1 MSQGVSI
8 IICCYNS
15 AERITPTLEHLF
27 KQSVTTSLNWEIIVV
42 NNNSSDNT
50 SEVLDSLYE
59 KNVNLSPKLILVEEK
74 TPGLNFARNKGIA
87 TANYDVILFCD
98 DDNHLA
104 KDYLEIGYSIMTQNS
119 NIGVLGGVGIPLFES
134 PKPFWFDHFAANYAT
149 GKPYNP
155 LQGVHRKK
163 NPDWCYGAG
172 IFILKELYTKFERH
186 KLTSI
191 LVGRKGN
198 NLSSGEDYELFYW
211 TYILGYKITHDERLI
226 FKHYIPNS
234 RVTLDYL
241 FRLAYGLGQA
251 AALLEI
257 YQHLLGTSHEIIAV
271 KNNLGARIVRHY
283 FFKLLS
289 MKIDL
294 LFTKNQHSLE
304 YIQLKFNY
312 LNLKGKLKS
321 YLSHNNTLNLYIAEK
336 KKSLS
341 KYINQLT

>member
-8 IICCYNS
+8 IVCCYNS
-15 AERITPTLEHLF
+15 ADRIAPTLEHLF
-27 KQSVTTSLNWEIIVV
+27 KQKVNPGLNWEIIVV
-42 NNNSSDNT
+42 NNNSTDNT
-50 SEVLDSLYE
+50 TEVVKSLFE
-59 KNVNLSPKLILVEEK
+59 KNTNLSPKLILVEEK
-74 TPGLNFARNKGIA
+74 MPGLSFARNKGVACA
-87 TANYDVILFCD
+87 TYDIILFCD

-104 KDYLEIGYSIMTQNS
+104 DDYLELGYSIMTQNS
-119 NIGVLGGVGIPLFES
+119 NIGVLGGIGIPLFES
-134 PKPFWFDHFAANYAT
+134 PKPFWFDHFSVNYAT

-155 LQGVHRKK
+155 LQGIHRKK
-163 NPDWCYGAG
+163 NPNWAYGAG
-172 IFILKELYTKFERH
+172 IFILKELYAKFESL

-191 LVGRKGN
+191 SIGRTGN

-211 TYILGYKITHDERLI
+211 TYILGYKITYDERLI

-234 RVTLDYL
+234 RATLDYL

-283 FFKLLS
+283 FVKLFS
-289 MKIDL
+289 IKIDL
-294 LFTKNQHSLE
+294 LFSKNHHSLE

-321 YLSHNNTLNLYIAEK
+321 YLSHNKILNIYIAEK
-336 KKSLS
+336 KESLS